1 MHCTAAPKFSKCAT
15 SLLSSFNRP
24 HHRYPV
30 FSFLIIP
37 QHLPA
42 TIMSSHEDDN
52 IDDVPIQS
60 TTETNGTS
68 PTVSSTTP
76 KPLLEPSLKLDRT
89 TIDNN
94 LHKADQAFARE
105 VVKLIA
111 ERAENGIFA
120 RDCWGYKFLDP
131 PVTHPLLLTE
141 FRLKRDLI

>member
-1 MHCTAAPKFSKCAT
+1 
-15 SLLSSFNRP
+15 
-24 HHRYPV
+24 
-30 FSFLIIP
+30 
-37 QHLPA
+37 
-42 TIMSSHEDDN
+42 MSSHEDDN
-52 IDDVPIQS
+52 IEEAPAQS
-60 TTETNGTS
+60 TLETNGTS
-68 PTVSSTTP
+68 PTVSSTTT

-131 PVTHPLLLTE
+131 PVTNPCRYAE